1 MNILEQTEALKDLPD
16 QALVKEMQ
24 MPTGM
29 APPVFITAELKRRQR
44 MRDDFKRRE
53 AQDMPTVAEEVVMAA
68 GMPQGGIADAAKAM
82 APKSSIAQNTG
93 MNEMMPAAATR
104 APQRMA
110 EGGIVRMAKGGRTQV
125 EYNGR
130 GYFVFADGDV
140 QDALGRPV
148 SDEVAEAVKASLE
161 TPPKVE
167 DESAAPLGSEVLQ
180 EAAPERP
187 TLDSTLS
194 SDRPFSPAS
203 MEVTDTRPAVPPS
216 LGMGGERPA
225 TLTDSTQTAINQQ
238 QALIDA
244 MSPEFDTFGGDALAR
259 AEQRSNLSGPSI
271 SEVSPTVDLD
281 LTTDQRISQED
292 MAMAVPVP
300 QGQPR
305 NFTQL
310 LSDIENPVERGKA
323 ILAQSQGD
331 QAQPYE
337 GGQYTNADAI
347 RNYNERMLGKV
358 RTPQDMAEERLLF
371 SNMNLPPESVFA
383 EYAGVDN
390 PETEFRG
397 YRGGKD
403 YMDESEDFYDD
414 ISKNLLPPKTPDQI
428 AREDLEKQK
437 GLDAFLKS
445 QEMRG
450 GRPGGS
456 LPVDV
461 LSQPVTDDTYRMP
474 DVTGPETT
482 AIGFFPDLEQA
493 QAADEAARQ
502 RGISELGLSPVVSGG
517 TEYLVNDAGNMFK
530 VAGGKLVGVSGGEA
544 MQAIDVAQNQGADF
558 TQSPVGTM
566 PIGTRGVDPDTGLI
580 DPDSPFVPASLDI
593 GGLETPSIVGETL
606 QGSGLVDIFNRDVVS
621 SDSPNQPS
629 RLTPTGFSPDP
640 EALQLD
646 DSVVD
651 MAAATGTPT
660 LGGGDPALEQGI
672 ASALAPVVTDS
683 VGTTSAKD
691 GGGGGAGGGGGI
703 VPTGGAATG
712 LEARIAQMLSDR
724 EADKDS
730 DKWMALAQAG
740 LALMAS
746 KNPTLGGAIGEA
758 GLAGVG
764 ALKKAKSQYDAD
776 ILGLMGLEEKARS
789 SRLSRQAALAKAN
802 RPKAMTGTEKAGY
815 FDRASELEDQI
826 AEIEAQLA
834 SGKQANPVTGL
845 MTDDMTDEAKALLE
859 RRLIS
864 KKSQM
869 NKFLGIANPQL
880 ANVQTFN
887 PS

>member
-44 MRDDFKRRE
+44 MRDEFKRRE

-68 GMPQGGIADAAKAM
+68 GMPQGGIADAARAM

-110 EGGIVRMAKGGRTQV
+110 EGGIMKLREGGKLVKVGNARFYAFPDGEVYVENPDGSRESVTDPRVLGVVRGQANVGPERQ
-125 EYNGR
+125 
-130 GYFVFADGDV
+130 
-140 QDALGRPV
+140 
-148 SDEVAEAVKASLE
+148 
-161 TPPKVE
+161 
-167 DESAAPLGSEVLQ
+167 ESATPLGSEVLQ

-194 SDRPFSPAS
+194 SARPFSPAS

-225 TLTDSTQTAINQQ
+225 TLTAATQPTALSEMEKARLATEFTQQ
-238 QALIDA
+238 Q
-244 MSPEFDTFGGDALAR
+244 ELAR
-259 AEQRSNLSGPSI
+259 AIRDQQEQRPNLSGPSI
-271 SEVSPTVDLD
+271 SDVSPTVDLD
-281 LTTDQRISQED
+281 LT
-292 MAMAVPVP
+292 
-300 QGQPR
+300 
-305 NFTQL
+305 
-310 LSDIENPVERGKA
+310 
-323 ILAQSQGD
+323 
-331 QAQPYE
+331 
-337 GGQYTNADAI
+337 GQYENRDAI
-347 RNYNERMLGKV
+347 ESFNKRTFGKPM
-358 RTPQDMAEERLLF
+358 TPADKAEERLLF
-371 SNMNLPPESVFA
+371 NNMNIPPDSPLA
-383 EYAGVDN
+383 EFAGVDN
-390 PETEFRG
+390 PETQLRG
-397 YRGGKD
+397 YLGGKD

-428 AREDLEKQK
+428 AREDLERQK
-437 GLDAFLKS
+437 GLEAFFKS

-482 AIGFFPDLEQA
+482 ASGFFPDLEQA

-544 MQAIDVAQNQGADF
+544 MQAIDVAQKQGADF
-558 TQSPVGTM
+558 TKSPVGMM
-566 PIGTRGVDPDTGLI
+566 PIGTRGVDPDTGLV

-593 GGLETPSIVGETL
+593 SGLETPSIVGETL
-606 QGSGLVDIFNRDVVS
+606 QGSGLGDLVGRAVESLPIPQSKEQDAV
-621 SDSPNQPS
+621 QPT
-629 RLTPTGFSPDP
+629 RLTPTAFATEP
-640 EALQLD
+640 EGI
-646 DSVVD
+646 DS
-651 MAAATGTPT
+651 T
-660 LGGGDPALEQGI
+660 LSQGI
-672 ASALAPVVTDS
+672 ASIPDGFTLGTAGDTASNALSFGDVSKLVSDDA
-683 VGTTSAKD
+683 
-691 GGGGGAGGGGGI
+691 GGGGGGGGI

-724 EADKDS
+724 EKDRETDKY
-730 DKWMALAQAG
+730 MALAQAG

-764 ALKKAKSQYDAD
+764 ALRKAKSQYDAD

-789 SRLSRQAALAKAN
+789 SRLSREAALAKAN
-802 RPKAMTGTEKAGY
+802 RPKTMTGTERVGLLREAGDLREELIKLKA
-815 FDRASELEDQI
+815 DI
-826 AEIEAQLA
+826 AREGTLGDFGQVTPFTPEQLA
-834 SGKQANPVTGL
+834 EKAAQAR
-845 MTDDMTDEAKALLE
+845 LLE
-859 RRLIS
+859 SEI
-864 KKSQM
+864 
-869 NKFLGIANPQL
+869 NKYKGMAYPQL
-880 ANVQTFN
+880 ANVQTVN
-887 PS
+887 P

>member
-16 QALVKEMQ
+16 QALIKEMQ

-68 GMPQGGIADAAKAM
+68 GMPQGGIADAARAM

-110 EGGIVRMAKGGRTQV
+110 EGGIMKLREGGKLVKVGDARFYAFPDGEV
-125 EYNGR
+125 
-130 GYFVFADGDV
+130 YFEKPDGSREAVTDPR
-140 QDALGRPV
+140 ALGVIRQQANVGPERQ
-148 SDEVAEAVKASLE
+148 D
-161 TPPKVE
+161 
-167 DESAAPLGSEVLQ
+167 SATPLGSEVLS
-180 EAAPERP
+180 EAAPQRP
-187 TLDSTLS
+187 SLDSAIS
-194 SDRPFSPAS
+194 SDRPFSPLS
-203 MEVTDTRPAVPPS
+203 TEVTDTRPATPS
-216 LGMGGERPA
+216 DLGMGGERPA
-225 TLTDSTQTAINQQ
+225 TLTDATQPAINQQ
-238 QALIDA
+238 QILLDA
-244 MSPEFDTFGGDALAR
+244 MNPAFDTFGGEPLAR
-259 AEQRSNLSGPSI
+259 AEERSNLSGPSI
-271 SEVSPTVDLD
+271 NDVSPTVDLD
-281 LTTDQRISQED
+281 LVD
-292 MAMAVPVP
+292 VPS
-300 QGQPR
+300 G
-305 NFTQL
+305 T
-310 LSDIENPVERGKA
+310 ERDFDPFA
-323 ILAQSQGD
+323 
-331 QAQPYE
+331 P
-337 GGQYTNADAI
+337 
-347 RNYNERMLGKV
+347 LG
-358 RTPQDMAEERLLF
+358 
-371 SNMNLPPESVFA
+371 
-383 EYAGVDN
+383 
-390 PETEFRG
+390 
-397 YRGGKD
+397 
-403 YMDESEDFYDD
+403 
-414 ISKNLLPPKTPDQI
+414 
-428 AREDLEKQK
+428 
-437 GLDAFLKS
+437 

-482 AIGFFPDLEQA
+482 ASGFFPDLEQA

-502 RGISELGLSPVVSGG
+502 RGISELGLSPIVSGG

-530 VAGGKLVGVSGGEA
+530 VSGGKLVGVSGGEA
-544 MQAIDVAQNQGADF
+544 MQAIDVAQKQGADF

-566 PIGTRGVDPDTGLI
+566 PIGTREVDPDTGLI

-621 SDSPNQPS
+621 SDSPDQPPK
-629 RLTPTGFSPDP
+629 LTPTGFSPDP

-651 MAAATGTPT
+651 MAASTGTPT

-672 ASALAPVVTDS
+672 ASALQAASTDN
-683 VGTTSAKD
+683 VITTSTKD
-691 GGGGGAGGGGGI
+691 GGGGGGGGGV

-724 EADKDS
+724 EKDRETDKY
-730 DKWMALAQAG
+730 MALAQAG

-826 AEIEAQLA
+826 ARIEAQLA
-834 SGKQANPVTGL
+834 SGKQENPVTKL

-859 RRLIS
+859 RQLAT

-869 NKFLGIANPQL
+869 NKYYGIANPQL
-880 ANVQTFN
+880 ANVQTVN
-887 PS
+887 P

>member
-1 MNILEQTEALKDLPD
+1 MNILEQTEALKDLTD
-16 QALVKEMQ
+16 QALIKEMQ

-44 MRDDFKRRE
+44 MRNDFKRRE

-93 MNEMMPAAATR
+93 MNEMMPAAPTR

-161 TPPKVE
+161 TPPRVE

-180 EAAPERP
+180 EAAPQAPSLE
-187 TLDSTLS
+187 SVLS
-194 SDRPFSPAS
+194 SDRPFSLQQ
-203 MEVTDTRPAVPPS
+203 MEVADTRPAAPS
-216 LGMGGERPA
+216 DYGMGGERPA
-225 TLTDSTQTAINQQ
+225 IVESPAQPTFSPDLDGQGVTFLSAADAGVDPFGVPQRITSENRDADPEVIPASEQLPTRPRSIDPTYSETARPMFRESTYEQGLESTPQQ
-238 QALIDA
+238 SLRAL
-244 MSPEFDTFGGDALAR
+244 G
-259 AEQRSNLSGPSI
+259 
-271 SEVSPTVDLD
+271 VDLD
-281 LTTDQRISQED
+281 LT
-292 MAMAVPVP
+292 
-300 QGQPR
+300 
-305 NFTQL
+305 
-310 LSDIENPVERGKA
+310 
-323 ILAQSQGD
+323 
-331 QAQPYE
+331 
-337 GGQYTNADAI
+337 GGGA
-347 RNYNERMLGKV
+347 NE
-358 RTPQDMAEERLLF
+358 
-371 SNMNLPPESVFA
+371 
-383 EYAGVDN
+383 
-390 PETEFRG
+390 
-397 YRGGKD
+397 KD
-403 YMDESEDFYDD
+403 
-414 ISKNLLPPKTPDQI
+414 
-428 AREDLEKQK
+428 
-437 GLDAFLKS
+437 LDAFFKS

-482 AIGFFPDLEQA
+482 ASGFFPDLEQA

-502 RGISELGLSPVVSGG
+502 RGISELGLSPIVSGG

-544 MQAIDVAQNQGADF
+544 MQAIDVAQKQGADF

-606 QGSGLVDIFNRDVVS
+606 QGSGLADIFNRDVVS

-651 MAAATGTPT
+651 MAVPTGTPT

-672 ASALAPVVTDS
+672 ASALQAASTDNVVT
-683 VGTTSAKD
+683 TSTKD
-691 GGGGGAGGGGGI
+691 GGGGGGGGGGGI

-712 LEARIAQMLSDR
+712 LEARIAKMLSDR

-740 LALMAS
+740 LALMSS

-764 ALKKAKSQYDAD
+764 ALRKAKSQYDAD
-776 ILGLMGLEEKARS
+776 ILGLMGLEERARS

-802 RPKAMTGTEKAGY
+802 SPKAMTGTEKAGY

-826 AEIEAQLA
+826 ARIEAQLA
-834 SGKQANPVTGL
+834 SGKQENPVTKL
-845 MTDDMTDEAKALLE
+845 MTDDMTGEAKALLE
-859 RRLIS
+859 RQLAT

-869 NKFLGIANPQL
+869 NKYYGIANPQL
-880 ANVQTFN
+880 ANVQTVN
-887 PS
+887 P

>member
-1 MNILEQTEALKDLPD
+1 
-16 QALVKEMQ
+16 
-24 MPTGM
+24 
-29 APPVFITAELKRRQR
+29 
-44 MRDDFKRRE
+44 
-53 AQDMPTVAEEVVMAA
+53 
-68 GMPQGGIADAAKAM
+68 
-82 APKSSIAQNTG
+82 
-93 MNEMMPAAATR
+93 
-104 APQRMA
+104 
-110 EGGIVRMAKGGRTQV
+110 
-125 EYNGR
+125 
-130 GYFVFADGDV
+130 
-140 QDALGRPV
+140 
-148 SDEVAEAVKASLE
+148 
-161 TPPKVE
+161 
-167 DESAAPLGSEVLQ
+167 
-180 EAAPERP
+180 
-187 TLDSTLS
+187 
-194 SDRPFSPAS
+194 
-203 MEVTDTRPAVPPS
+203 
-216 LGMGGERPA
+216 
-225 TLTDSTQTAINQQ
+225 
-238 QALIDA
+238 
-244 MSPEFDTFGGDALAR
+244 
-259 AEQRSNLSGPSI
+259 
-271 SEVSPTVDLD
+271 
-281 LTTDQRISQED
+281 
-292 MAMAVPVP
+292 
-300 QGQPR
+300 
-305 NFTQL
+305 
-310 LSDIENPVERGKA
+310 
-323 ILAQSQGD
+323 
-331 QAQPYE
+331 
-337 GGQYTNADAI
+337 
-347 RNYNERMLGKV
+347 MLGKV
-358 RTPQDMAEERLLF
+358 RTPQDIAEERLLF

-397 YRGGKD
+397 YRGGIN

-414 ISKNLLPPKTPDQI
+414 ISKNLLPPKTPDQV

-437 GLDAFLKS
+437 VLDAFLKS
-445 QEMRG
+445 QEMKG

-482 AIGFFPDLEQA
+482 ASGFFPDLEQA

-544 MQAIDVAQNQGADF
+544 MQAIDVAQRQGADF
-558 TQSPVGTM
+558 AQSPVGTM
-566 PIGTRGVDPDTGLI
+566 EIGTREVDPKTGLV
-580 DPDSPFVPASLDI
+580 DPDSPYVPASLDI
-593 GGLETPSIVGETL
+593 SGLKTPDIVGETL
-606 QGSGLVDIFNRDVVS
+606 QGSGLADIFNRDVVS
-621 SDSPNQPS
+621 SDSPDQPPK
-629 RLTPTGFSPDP
+629 LTPTGFSPDP

-672 ASALAPVVTDS
+672 AAALAPVVTGN
-683 VGTTSAKD
+683 VVNEKD
-691 GGGGGAGGGGGI
+691 VGGGGGGGGGGGI

-712 LEARIAQMLSDR
+712 LEARIAKMLSDR

-764 ALKKAKSQYDAD
+764 ALRKAKSQYDAD

-802 RPKAMTGTEKAGY
+802 RPKSMTGTEKAGY

-834 SGKQANPVTGL
+834 LGKQANPVTGL
-845 MTDDMTDEAKALLE
+845 ITDDMTDETKALLE
-859 RRLIS
+859 RQLAT
-864 KKSQM
+864 KKSQK

-880 ANVQTFN
+880 ANVQTVN

>member
-16 QALVKEMQ
+16 QALVREMQ

-44 MRDDFKRRE
+44 MRNDFKRRE

-68 GMPQGGIADAAKAM
+68 GMPQGGIADAARAM

-110 EGGIVRMAKGGRTQV
+110 EGGIVRMAKGGRTPV
-125 EYNGR
+125 EYNGL
-130 GYFVFADGDV
+130 GYFILANGQV
-140 QDALGRPV
+140 QDAIGRPV
-148 SDEVAEAVKASLE
+148 SDELAEAIKASLE
-161 TPPKVE
+161 KSPEVQ
-167 DESAAPLGSEVLQ
+167 DESAAPTGSEVLRD
-180 EAAPERP
+180 AAPERP

-194 SDRPFSPAS
+194 SDRPFSPTS

-397 YRGGKD
+397 YRGGKN

-414 ISKNLLPPKTPDQI
+414 ISENLLAPKTPDQI
-428 AREDLEKQK
+428 AREDLERQK
-437 GLDAFLKS
+437 GLEAFFKS
-445 QEMRG
+445 QEMKG

-482 AIGFFPDLEQA
+482 ASGFFPDLEQA

-502 RGISELGLSPVVSGG
+502 RGISELGLSPIVSGG

-544 MQAIDVAQNQGADF
+544 MQAIDVAQKQGADF
-558 TQSPVGTM
+558 AQSPVGTM
-566 PIGTRGVDPDTGLI
+566 PIGYRTVDPNTNLV
-580 DPDSPFVPASLDI
+580 DPDSPFVPASINI
-593 GGLETPSIVGETL
+593 GGLETPDFVDQAFKDGNLSLDSIL
-606 QGSGLVDIFNRDVVS
+606 NRDVVS
-621 SDSPNQPS
+621 SDSPNQPPK
-629 RLTPTGFSPDP
+629 LTPTGFSPDP

-672 ASALAPVVTDS
+672 ASALAPVVTGS
-683 VGTTSAKD
+683 VVNHRKRCRWRWRRRRWWHCSHWWCSYRVGSSHS
-691 GGGGGAGGGGGI
+691 
-703 VPTGGAATG
+703 
-712 LEARIAQMLSDR
+712 SDAFR
-724 EADKDS
+724 
-730 DKWMALAQAG
+730 Q
-740 LALMAS
+740 
-746 KNPTLGGAIGEA
+746 
-758 GLAGVG
+758 
-764 ALKKAKSQYDAD
+764 
-776 ILGLMGLEEKARS
+776 RS
-789 SRLSRQAALAKAN
+789 
-802 RPKAMTGTEKAGY
+802 
-815 FDRASELEDQI
+815 
-826 AEIEAQLA
+826 
-834 SGKQANPVTGL
+834 
-845 MTDDMTDEAKALLE
+845 
-859 RRLIS
+859 
-864 KKSQM
+864 
-869 NKFLGIANPQL
+869 
-880 ANVQTFN
+880 
-887 PS
+887 

>member
-68 GMPQGGIADAAKAM
+68 GMPQGGIADAARAM

-110 EGGIVRMAKGGRTQV
+110 EGGIMKLREGGKLVKVGNARFYAFPDGEVYVENPDGSRESVTDPRVLGVVRGQANVGPERQ
-125 EYNGR
+125 
-130 GYFVFADGDV
+130 
-140 QDALGRPV
+140 
-148 SDEVAEAVKASLE
+148 
-161 TPPKVE
+161 
-167 DESAAPLGSEVLQ
+167 ESATPLGSEVLQ

-194 SDRPFSPAS
+194 SARPFSPAS

-225 TLTDSTQTAINQQ
+225 TLTAATQPTALSEMEKARLATEFTQQ
-238 QALIDA
+238 Q
-244 MSPEFDTFGGDALAR
+244 ELAR
-259 AEQRSNLSGPSI
+259 AIRDQQEQRPNLSGPSI
-271 SEVSPTVDLD
+271 SDVSPTVDLD
-281 LTTDQRISQED
+281 LT
-292 MAMAVPVP
+292 
-300 QGQPR
+300 
-305 NFTQL
+305 
-310 LSDIENPVERGKA
+310 
-323 ILAQSQGD
+323 
-331 QAQPYE
+331 
-337 GGQYTNADAI
+337 GQYENRDAI
-347 RNYNERMLGKV
+347 ESFNKRTFGKPM
-358 RTPQDMAEERLLF
+358 TPADKAEERLLF
-371 SNMNLPPESVFA
+371 NNMNIPPDSPLA
-383 EYAGVDN
+383 EFAGVDN
-390 PETEFRG
+390 PETQLRG
-397 YRGGKD
+397 YLGGKD

-428 AREDLEKQK
+428 AREDLERQK
-437 GLDAFLKS
+437 GLEAFFKS

-482 AIGFFPDLEQA
+482 ASGFFPDLEQA

-544 MQAIDVAQNQGADF
+544 MQAIDVAQKQGADF
-558 TQSPVGTM
+558 TKSPVGMM
-566 PIGTRGVDPDTGLI
+566 PIGTRGVDPDTGLV

-593 GGLETPSIVGETL
+593 SGLETPSIVGETL
-606 QGSGLVDIFNRDVVS
+606 QGSGLGDLVGRAVESLPIPQSKEQDAV
-621 SDSPNQPS
+621 QPT
-629 RLTPTGFSPDP
+629 RLTPTAFATEP
-640 EALQLD
+640 EGI
-646 DSVVD
+646 DS
-651 MAAATGTPT
+651 T
-660 LGGGDPALEQGI
+660 LSQGI
-672 ASALAPVVTDS
+672 ASIPDGFTLGTAGDTASNALSFGDVSKLVSDDA
-683 VGTTSAKD
+683 
-691 GGGGGAGGGGGI
+691 GGGGGGGGI

-724 EADKDS
+724 EKDRETDKY
-730 DKWMALAQAG
+730 MALAQAG

-764 ALKKAKSQYDAD
+764 ALRKAKSQYDAD

-789 SRLSRQAALAKAN
+789 SRLSREAALAKAN
-802 RPKAMTGTEKAGY
+802 RPKTMTGTERVGLLREAGDLREELIKLKA
-815 FDRASELEDQI
+815 DI
-826 AEIEAQLA
+826 AREGTLGDFGQVTPFTPEQLA
-834 SGKQANPVTGL
+834 EKAAQAR
-845 MTDDMTDEAKALLE
+845 LLE
-859 RRLIS
+859 SEI
-864 KKSQM
+864 
-869 NKFLGIANPQL
+869 NKYKGMAYPQL
-880 ANVQTFN
+880 ANVQTVN
-887 PS
+887 P